1 MSGSFAQIRLLL
13 LTAAGLWLVAL
24 GPAWMLAGGRG
35 VEGLTYAVLL
45 CAISGVVALHLA
57 SGRAGGQ
64 QALAGVLAGM
74 GLRMSVV
81 LVAALVLQNLRP
93 DLGLVEF
100 YVWLVPAYFVMLA
113 VETRLLTAADRP
125 ATRESAEIG
134 PGNDMKLV

>member
-1 MSGSFAQIRLLL
+1 MSGSFAQIRRLL
-13 LTAAGLWLVAL
+13 LTAAGLWLVAV

-45 CAISGVVALHLA
+45 CGIPGIFALHFA
-57 SGRAGGQ
+57 SGRAVGQ
-64 QALAGVLAGM
+64 QALAGVLVGM

-81 LVAALVLQNLRP
+81 LVAALILQDLRP

-113 VETRLLTAADRP
+113 VETRSLTAADRP
-125 ATRESAEIG
+125 ASRESADIG
-134 PGNDMKLV
+134 PGNGMKLV